1 MVFLG
6 LEKPVEYGAQQIF
19 DPTMANMVLQAQ
31 QQYNEAA
38 RKEYER
44 GLEDFDKF
52 TTKYGDFISPFAKD
66 MARYGEMIGGIQN
79 VVDQAYKDGVD
90 LLRSPEGRMLVHRL
104 TNSIDPKE
112 FNMMRANAKLGYA
125 YLDALKDLAAKG
137 KSSKEL
143 EDYIASLPGNVA
155 FDQFSTKENG
165 TWNRMPTEYSTLQ
178 QFVHP
183 SFANLKP
190 HLLTKQEAMSR
201 VGAEYD
207 PRADYRGITKAD
219 MEASMRDALPG
230 LTGNALY
237 GFYRDQA
244 RKQLIASGNTN
255 PTEEQINEQF
265 VQNAV
270 TADHQMMMPLDSDY
284 GRYYNEQNLSI
295 KRQNLALRRAI
306 AAAKSR
312 GDNGGPG
319 TQQSGIS
326 LAQSWYDTAMAKAY
340 SADGYTKDWDKMHL
354 MYGDFSRDA
363 GKVFYDF
370 GQKYKGGIS
379 PISDAEL
386 DLIVKQSGTDAERD
400 IINRWKNLGLNNRSK
415 SLNDEYNKI
424 KRKYTSRT
432 SGVDAAK
439 RVNEAYRQQFSI
451 PMDGKSVA
459 EIIGTP
465 LNDNKMVAKIGE
477 GAVDKIYGLDDVV
490 SNTAGYTKTHTTA
503 DTNKIRAAIKKW
515 GVNNTTITSMERGY
529 GSLRKN
535 TGSFEVNPEVKI
547 VCTDDNGNVQFV
559 GYGYY
564 DIGLGSN
571 STKGGAYL
579 GDYKTTG
586 GAIDLGN
593 MTGNQPRLNISNNMY
608 RGPIKIGAQRIPGL
622 VYTPEYSAQETNMF
636 PDYNRWTAFGVW
648 DTDLTS
654 KRLHGKA
661 SEYLG
666 TYGNVYTGDDTDDLL
681 LDDEE

>member
-1 MVFLG
+1 MTFLG
-6 LEKPVEYGAQQIF
+6 LEKPVEYGSRQIF

-31 QQYNEAA
+31 RNYVNAVKDDYLRGLAELQDFNKEYADLDSPILADNTSYYNLTKGGIKNMFDEAA
-38 RKEYER
+38 K
-44 GLEDFDKF
+44 
-52 TTKYGDFISPFAKD
+52 
-66 MARYGEMIGGIQN
+66 Q
-79 VVDQAYKDGVD
+79 GVD
-90 LLRSPEGRMLVHRL
+90 LLRTPEGRMMV
-104 TNSIDPKE
+104 
-112 FNMMRANAKLGYA
+112 AN
-125 YLDALKDLAAKG
+125 
-137 KSSKEL
+137 
-143 EDYIASLPGNVA
+143 YIATRPYDKL
-155 FDQFSTKENG
+155 
-165 TWNRMPTEYSTLQ
+165 
-178 QFVHP
+178 
-183 SFANLKP
+183 ANLRK
-190 HLLTKQEAMSR
+190 S
-201 VGAEYD
+201 
-207 PRADYRGITKAD
+207 
-219 MEASMRDALPG
+219 RDAANEFLK
-230 LTGNALY
+230 
-237 GFYRDQA
+237 A
-244 RKQLIASGNTN
+244 RKQLEAQGLYNPLLAKYDAPDMATYDTLQQGIWDKMSPTPYQNMADFSKSYFDNIQPFQRSATKNGIRYTISEIGMPDLHRIADQHFNDLVQTPQGQLMYKAFLDQNGGDAEAARKNFNDAVVSGNIDRLRYSDN
-255 PTEEQINEQF
+255 LDEQ
-265 VQNAV
+265 
-270 TADHQMMMPLDSDY
+270 TYRM
-284 GRYYNEQNLSI
+284 QNLAI
-295 KRQNLALRRAI
+295 KQQNLALRRQI
-306 AAAKSR
+306 AAAKQR
-312 GDNGGPG
+312 DDNGGPG
-319 TQQSGIS
+319 TELQGIS

-340 SADGYTKDWDKMHL
+340 STDGYTKDWDKMHL

-363 GKVFYDF
+363 SKLFHDF
-370 GQKYKGGIS
+370 GQKYRGGIS

-386 DLIVKQSGTDAERD
+386 DSIVKQSGTDTERD
-400 IINRWKNLGLNNRSK
+400 IINRWKNPGLNGRSK

-424 KRKYTSRT
+424 KQKYTSRT

-465 LNDNKMVAKIGE
+465 LSDNKMVAKIGE
-477 GAVDKIYGLDDVV
+477 GAIDKIYGLDDIV

-515 GVNNTTITSMERGY
+515 GVNNTTVTSMERGY

-547 VCTDDNGNVQFV
+547 VCTDNDGNVQFV

-579 GDYKTTG
+579 GDYMTTG
-586 GAIDLGN
+586 GAVDLGN
-593 MTGNQPRLNISNNMY
+593 MTGSQSRLNIGDNMY
-608 RGPIKIGAQRIPGL
+608 HGPVEIGAQRVSGL
-622 VYTPEYSAQETNMF
+622 VYTPEYSMQETNMF
-636 PDYNRWTAFGVW
+636 PDYNRWSAFGVW

>member
-6 LEKPVEYGAQQIF
+6 LEKPVEYGSRQIF

-31 QQYNEAA
+31 RNYVNAVKDDYLRGLAELQDFNKEYADLDSPILTDNTSYYNLTKGGIKNMFNEAA
-38 RKEYER
+38 K
-44 GLEDFDKF
+44 
-52 TTKYGDFISPFAKD
+52 
-66 MARYGEMIGGIQN
+66 Q
-79 VVDQAYKDGVD
+79 GVD
-90 LLRSPEGRMLVHRL
+90 LLRSPEGRMM
-104 TNSIDPKE
+104 I
-112 FNMMRANAKLGYA
+112 AN
-125 YLDALKDLAAKG
+125 
-137 KSSKEL
+137 
-143 EDYIASLPGNVA
+143 YIATRPYDKL
-155 FDQFSTKENG
+155 
-165 TWNRMPTEYSTLQ
+165 
-178 QFVHP
+178 
-183 SFANLKP
+183 ANLRK
-190 HLLTKQEAMSR
+190 S
-201 VGAEYD
+201 
-207 PRADYRGITKAD
+207 
-219 MEASMRDALPG
+219 RDAANEFLK
-230 LTGNALY
+230 
-237 GFYRDQA
+237 A
-244 RKQLIASGNTN
+244 RKQLEAQGLYNPSLAKYDAPDMATYDTLQQGIWDKMSPTPYQNMADFSKSYFDNIQPFQRSATKNGIRYTISEIGMPDLHRIADQHFNDLVQTPQGQLMYKAFLDQNGGDAEAARKNFNDAVVSGNIDRLRYSDN
-255 PTEEQINEQF
+255 LDEQ
-265 VQNAV
+265 
-270 TADHQMMMPLDSDY
+270 TYRM
-284 GRYYNEQNLSI
+284 QNLAI
-295 KRQNLALRRAI
+295 KQQNLALRRQI
-306 AAAKSR
+306 AAAKQR

-319 TQQSGIS
+319 TELQGIS

-400 IINRWKNLGLNNRSK
+400 IINRWKNPGLNNRSK

-515 GVNNTTITSMERGY
+515 GVNNTTVTSMERGY

-586 GAIDLGN
+586 GAVDLGS
-593 MTGNQPRLNISNNMY
+593 MTGNPSRLSIGNNIY
-608 RGPIKIGAQRIPGL
+608 HGPVEIGAQRIPGL

-636 PDYNRWTAFGVW
+636 PDYNRWSAFGVW